1 MTRAWTLRCRENVRY
16 RSSLSGDKD
25 SRSERPYRRLMRGLA
40 LLVRLQLRL
49 RRRYCKFGARPKII
63 GDIVGLGRSLGMKI
77 VAEGA
82 ETPEEIAILREF
94 RCDMVQGYA
103 YARPAEAQEALA
115 IA

>member
-1 MTRAWTLRCRENVRY
+1 M
-16 RSSLSGDKD
+16 RS
-25 SRSERPYRRLMRGLA
+25 LA

-63 GDIVGLGRSLGMKI
+63 GGIVGLGRSLGMKI

-94 RCDMVQGYA
+94 RCDMVQGYP

-115 IA
+115 IAQCFEGHGHQTNMPQRSKFIHAG